1 MKNNSE
7 KNLLR
12 KNSSYERSERTCR
25 ECRFESSNFK
35 NILYLFFERHL
46 GIIMMII
53 SIVEDN
59 AVLVPEN
66 YQKMIAIHQRIQKH
80 VKILQATCIREKY
93 ELLKYLKI
101 KAI

>member
-1 MKNNSE
+1 
-7 KNLLR
+7 
-12 KNSSYERSERTCR
+12 
-25 ECRFESSNFK
+25 
-35 NILYLFFERHL
+35 
-46 GIIMMII
+46 MMII